1 MVMALGRLAFLR
13 LALARFGC
21 GCVAL
26 RPETYRRF
34 TRIERFE
41 WHNILFGP
49 PAKMSKAVSI
59 LMGGDKVKGVL

>member
-1 MVMALGRLAFLR
+1 MALGRLAFLR

-34 TRIERFE
+34 TRIER
-41 WHNILFGP
+41 HNILFGP